1 MCSVVRE
8 YAPSSSR
15 PREVDVF
22 ETTRVFFAVE
32 RRVPLNR
39 DERRRGVKPHLTV
52 EAHVVRSRRGVQ
64 RERKLRR
71 GGHSSGRCVR

>member
-1 MCSVVRE
+1 MEKSTIGEEEEEVDDGPPLRIMCSVVRE

-32 RRVPLNR
+32 RRVPFIVMN
-39 DERRRGVKPHLTV
+39 DDAE
-52 EAHVVRSRRGVQ
+52 
-64 RERKLRR
+64 
-71 GGHSSGRCVR
+71 